1 MLGKIE
7 IIGDWQKVICM
18 WRLLISVK
26 NIWDGSSKQL
36 NINFFIYS
44 TLLVALNFKSK
55 NFRDLIEPLYFT
67 KGDRKAQREKY
78 FLLVYSEEKKLILI
92 FPYL

>member
-36 NINFFIYS
+36 NINFFHLQNS
-44 TLLVALNFKSK
+44 VGGFK
-55 NFRDLIEPLYFT
+55 F
-67 KGDRKAQREKY
+67 
-78 FLLVYSEEKKLILI
+78 
-92 FPYL
+92 